1 MMCLAV
7 LPVYAEEETADPEM
21 LPEESAEPTPEPEPA
36 YRVDASSA
44 VLMDKTSGNILFEQ
58 DKDNRI
64 DPASLTKLMTVYL
77 GIENLSDDKE
87 LSMTAEAFETYD
99 HSFGVLWIEQG
110 ESMSASSAEHAT
122 MLASA
127 NDTAAMIAEAVSSS
141 QDAFI
146 TKMNMAAAQFGMEN
160 THFQNIFGIHN
171 DTNYSTAYDM
181 ALLLRKAL
189 GNETFRNIFGRAS
202 YTIPATN
209 FAVARNLVND
219 CALLRDTGYY
229 YEKATGGKIGN
240 TPEGGF
246 SLAATAKDDNGM
258 ELIAVVLGEENAAAA
273 YNDIVSMFEYG
284 FSNFQSITF
293 SAEDIGEKTVEVM
306 RGKKHVADVRFTN
319 TGDYHV
325 LLPTGLDASTLT
337 AEAVVNNEEETNPE
351 VITADVVFKLEDMVV
366 GTTPMHREI
375 TYYDTSI
382 AATAGPMIRQYFNY
396 ASIGVLGL
404 FIIRLFLKVIHKLLA
419 PPA

>member
-1 MMCLAV
+1 
-7 LPVYAEEETADPEM
+7 
-21 LPEESAEPTPEPEPA
+21 
-36 YRVDASSA
+36 
-44 VLMDKTSGNILFEQ
+44 
-58 DKDNRI
+58 
-64 DPASLTKLMTVYL
+64 
-77 GIENLSDDKE
+77 
-87 LSMTAEAFETYD
+87 
-99 HSFGVLWIEQG
+99 VLWIEQG
-110 ESMSASSAEHAT
+110 ETMSASSAEHAA

-273 YNDIVSMFEYG
+273 YNDIISMFEYG

-306 RGKKHVADVRFTN
+306 RGKKHVADVLFTN

-351 VITADVVFKLEDMVV
+351 VITADVVFKLEDLVV

-382 AATAGPMIRQYFNY
+382 SATAGPMIKQYFNY